1 VKVIVFSNTG
11 ERAAPYIRQAA
22 KQYWDYAVFAMVL
35 WQEQNST
42 FWETRVGVKS
52 APAVVFVKDPGLEPV
67 IYHGHMN
74 SSVFQQAMEKHK
86 TFELPQLRSITA
98 TELGC
103 DASGYS
109 KAGNDTNTWYCVV
122 VAGRPGSELTQMR
135 GVSFFLFHF
144 CIMTAFE
151 MV

>member
-1 VKVIVFSNTG
+1 MTVQ
-11 ERAAPYIRQAA
+11 E
-22 KQYWDYAVFAMVL
+22 VL
-35 WQEQNST
+35 SQFLHENY
-42 FWETRVGVKS
+42 VH
-52 APAVVFVKDPGLEPV
+52 GLWM
-67 IYHGHMN
+67 YSGGLHTGHMN

-98 TELGC
+98 AELGC

-144 CIMTAFE
+144 CIMGAFE
-151 MV
+151 MA